1 MMGGSTPRRA
11 MFHVETHF
19 TIGSPLHLEEEVLA
33 APLAG
38 RQVDRGVFPVLV
50 LALPLTGPQTGPLIP
65 RFLGLPSS
73 PLGATIPIMRRQ

>member
-19 TIGSPLHLEEEVLA
+19 TIGSPLHLEEALA

-38 RQVDRGVFPVLV
+38 QRMDHVILPVPV
-50 LALPLTGPQTGPLIP
+50 LALPLAGPRTGPLIP
-65 RFLGLPSS
+65 RSLGLPLSH
-73 PLGATIPIMRRQ
+73 LGAMMPIMRRR